1 MYDQSAKAYAKIN
14 NLVNRKKPVQEEND
28 AAPKGLLGRMMP
40 RQKKEETK
48 EATPTDY
55 VVDMVRQIREKRME
69 FKNG

>member
-14 NLVNRKKPVQEEND
+14 NLVNQNKPKPVETEKS
-28 AAPKGLLGRMMP
+28 KGLLGRMMP
-40 RQKKEETK
+40 RQKKDETK
-48 EATPTDY
+48 ETTPTDY